1 MRITPIPAFPLAGD
15 QTDDQTDG
23 RSPGLHASDL
33 YTKLYQQLDPK
44 RYPAEQPMDWNR
56 IALGLAWEQYL
67 ERRMQT
73 LGLGVTRPG
82 ELISPHGFAYS
93 PDLFVF
99 DPDRFGLDGKFRI
112 GEIKLTSMSCQD
124 WPKASTH
131 QIHPKFDKWLSQVM
145 LYAHECDTPYATLYP
160 YFTRGNYR
168 NGNDPQF
175 LPVEIDFTA
184 RELQDNFRRLMTFGR
199 NEGML

>member
-1 MRITPIPAFPLAGD
+1 MRIKPIPAFELAGEE
-15 QTDDQTDG
+15 TTG

-33 YTKLYQQLDPK
+33 YGKLFQQLDPK
-44 RYPAEQPMDWNR
+44 RYVKNAPMNWNR

-73 LGLGVTRPG
+73 LELDATRPG
-82 ELISPHGFAYS
+82 ELISLHGFAYN

-99 DPDRFGLDGKFRI
+99 NGRFRI
-112 GEIKLTSMSCQD
+112 GEIKLTSMSCQG
-124 WPKASTH
+124 WPNAPANSLP
-131 QIHPKFDKWLSQVM
+131 PKFDKWLSQVM
-145 LYAHECDTPYATLYP
+145 LYAHECETPYATLYP

-184 RELQDNFRRLMTFGR
+184 RELKDNFARLMNFGR

>member
-1 MRITPIPAFPLAGD
+1 MRVTPIPAFSLAD
-15 QTDDQTDG
+15 EQTDG

-44 RYPAEQPMDWNR
+44 RYPADRPMDWTR

-67 ERRMQT
+67 ERRMDV
-73 LGLGVTRPG
+73 LGYTTARPG

-99 DPDRFGLDGKFRI
+99 NAQEPALRI
-112 GEIKLTSMSCQD
+112 GEVKLTSMSCQD
-124 WPKASTH
+124 WPAGPVNSLP
-131 QIHPKFDKWLSQVM
+131 PKFDKWLSQVM
-145 LYAHECDTPYATLYP
+145 LYAHECETPYATLYP

-184 RELQDNFRRLMTFGR
+184 RELQDNFSRLMTFGR